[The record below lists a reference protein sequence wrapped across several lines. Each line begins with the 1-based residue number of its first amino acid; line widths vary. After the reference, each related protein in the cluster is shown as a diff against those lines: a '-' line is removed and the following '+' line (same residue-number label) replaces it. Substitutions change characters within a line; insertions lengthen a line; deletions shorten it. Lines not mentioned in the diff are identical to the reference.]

1 MFGAS
6 YTFMIRSPPDAK
18 RDHTTGPE
26 DPKTARTAG
35 HPSLFSGS
43 TIGSVALLGTR
54 LYIGLDASAVT
65 AAALAEGL
73 GARRVR
79 GLARVPLEPGA
90 LAPSPSGTNLL
101 RADEVRRAVRRAAE
115 GLGGRATLVLP
126 DGVARVALVEVP
138 DGADP
143 REYVLFRL
151 APSLPFPAAEAI
163 VDVLAAGGRRAMGAA
178 VRRATVLEY
187 EQAAST
193 AGLEVE
199 RVHLAP
205 LVALAGIL
213 RGGARDGVVHAV
225 LGDVALCLAAFRGGV
240 PVALRSRWRDR
251 SPGEASRLRRE
262 ASVAAALGGD
272 GQEPVRLVCSGIDA
286 ERLHRELGDDPGP
299 LATDLAGGPDA
310 AAPPWVGG
318 LVS

>member
-1 MFGAS
+1 M
-6 YTFMIRSPPDAK
+6 
-18 RDHTTGPE
+18 
-26 DPKTARTAG
+26 
-35 HPSLFSGS
+35 
-43 TIGSVALLGTR
+43 ALLGRR
-54 LYIGLDASAVT
+54 LYVGLDASAVT

-73 GARRVR
+73 GVRRVH

-101 RADEVRRAVRRAAE
+101 RADEVRRAIRRAAE
-115 GLGGRATLVLP
+115 GRGRRATLVLP

-143 REYVLFRL
+143 RDYVLFRL

-163 VDVLAAGGRRAMGAA
+163 VDALPAGGRRAVGAA
-178 VRRATVLEY
+178 VRRATVAEY
-187 EQAAST
+187 EQAALA

-205 LVALAGIL
+205 LVALAGLL
-213 RGGARDGVVHAV
+213 RGGARDGVHAV
-225 LGDVALCLAAFRGGV
+225 LGDVAMCLAAFRGGV

-251 SPGEASRLRRE
+251 SPGEALRLRRE
-262 ASVAAALGGD
+262 ASWASTLGGD
-272 GQEPVRLVCSGIDA
+272 GQEPVRLVCTGADTG
-286 ERLHRELGDDPGP
+286 RLREELGEAAGP
-299 LATDLAGGPDA
+299 APAVLADSLGAVE
-310 AAPPWVGG
+310 APSWVGG